1 MLNGLN
7 VEIVFFLD
15 EFQESFKNCVRND
28 DYKNISVCLFDG
40 MLDMFL
46 KLIEL
51 WLELLFGNVELF
63 IKEIKKEYFLKDEN
77 LFDFFGFFDK
87 FIQIEEDFKMFD
99 EKWNIGDKKY
109 KIYFIKSL
117 DLMVDDDEYELYFR
131 GVVWIDDD

>member
-1 MLNGLN
+1 
-7 VEIVFFLD
+7 
-15 EFQESFKNCVRND
+15 
-28 DYKNISVCLFDG
+28 
-40 MLDMFL
+40 MLDIFL

-63 IKEIKKEYFLKDEN
+63 KKEIKKEYFLKDEN

-87 FIQIEEDFKMFD
+87 VIQIEEDFKMFD

-109 KIYFIKSL
+109 IIYFIKSL

>member
-1 MLNGLN
+1 
-7 VEIVFFLD
+7 
-15 EFQESFKNCVRND
+15 
-28 DYKNISVCLFDG
+28 
-40 MLDMFL
+40 MLDIFL

-63 IKEIKKEYFLKDEN
+63 IKEIKKDYFLKDEN

-87 FIQIEEDFKMFD
+87 VIQIEEDFKMFD